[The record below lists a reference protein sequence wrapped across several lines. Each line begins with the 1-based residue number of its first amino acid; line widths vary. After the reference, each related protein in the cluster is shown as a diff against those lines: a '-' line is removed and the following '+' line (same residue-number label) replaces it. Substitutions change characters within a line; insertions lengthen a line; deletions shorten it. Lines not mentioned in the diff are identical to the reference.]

1 MRCFVLDSILHRIE
15 GFAISHRFAMAKKWT
30 SRRLRRLLKLMYQEA
45 RIYRKPRFGPTGI
58 PGPAFDVLV
67 IVAFLVLGMILL
79 L

>member
-1 MRCFVLDSILHRIE
+1 
-15 GFAISHRFAMAKKWT
+15 
-30 SRRLRRLLKLMYQEA
+30 MYQEA